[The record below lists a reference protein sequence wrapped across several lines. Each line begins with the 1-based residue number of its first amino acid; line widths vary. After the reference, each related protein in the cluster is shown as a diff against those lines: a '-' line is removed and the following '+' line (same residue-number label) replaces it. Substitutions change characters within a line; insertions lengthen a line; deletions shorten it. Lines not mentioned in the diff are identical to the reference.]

1 MLISF
6 DILHRV
12 YPHVIADAYILANAL
27 LLIVTQP
34 RIFQV
39 IQFRFTSSHSAE

>member
-27 LLIVTQP
+27 LIVTQP